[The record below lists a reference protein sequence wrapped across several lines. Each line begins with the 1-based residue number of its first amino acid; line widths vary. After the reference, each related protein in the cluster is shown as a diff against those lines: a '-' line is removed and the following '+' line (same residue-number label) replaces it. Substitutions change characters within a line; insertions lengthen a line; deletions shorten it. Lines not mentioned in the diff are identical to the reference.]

1 MRFPIG
7 GKQASLK
14 KTGLSAT
21 PAAPSE
27 LLPSKD
33 VLKARQKDGRTP
45 DTVTINV
52 KFPGAT
58 AQTVYGVLLGY
69 DSDLAAWVPT
79 RSMLFGNAAACLA
92 DTSGLTSGKHS
103 VFLDSSITHLFF
115 LPDFDN
121 VTGAPASMD
130 YALRLDEHREHF

>member
-7 GKQASLK
+7 GPAPSLK
-14 KTGLSAT
+14 KTGLAAT
-21 PAAPSE
+21 PTAPAD
-27 LLPSKD
+27 LLPSID
-33 VLKARQKDGRTP
+33 VLKVRQKDGRTP

-52 KFPGAT
+52 KFPDAA
-58 AQTVYGVLLGY
+58 AQTVYGLLLGY
-69 DSDLAAWVPT
+69 DGDLAAWIPT

-121 VTGAPASMD
+121 ATGAPASMD
-130 YALRLDEHREHF
+130 YTLRLDEHREHF

>member
-7 GKQASLK
+7 GTQASLLV
-14 KTGLSAT
+14 TGIAAT
-21 PAAPSE
+21 PTAPSD
-27 LLPSKD
+27 LLPSSN
-33 VLKARQKDGRTP
+33 VLKTRQKDGRTP

-52 KFPGAT
+52 EFPDAA
-58 AQTVYGVLLGY
+58 AQTVYGLLLGY
-69 DSDLAAWVPT
+69 DADLAAWVSS

-103 VFLDSSITHLFF
+103 VFLDSSVTHLFF
-115 LPDFDN
+115 MPDFDN
-121 VTGAPASMD
+121 ATGTPATMD